1 MTKPSS
7 IIYRNNLASVDKRL
21 TAAIDRGCSKC
32 ATTPTVFFRADDIG
46 IPSKQ
51 FSQLIVSFKKHKMP
65 LCLATVPTWLNA
77 SRVTD
82 LKQLT
87 GNSKRQWCWHQHGY
101 VHRNFEP
108 VGKNQEF
115 GPTRTYSAITSSLE
129 KGKDRLDLYLGSLNQ
144 PVFTPPWN
152 RCSSD
157 ALQALQDLNFMA
169 ISRSRG
175 AKPPAK
181 AAFPDFQVNV
191 DLHTRKEQSP
201 DLGFNNLLTELEES
215 LASGRC
221 GVMLHHQRMND
232 RAVHLLDTLLSCLQK
247 KAGIS
252 FVHFGDL
259 LNPNFS

>member
-7 IIYRNNLASVDKRL
+7 IIYRASFTALEKRL
-21 TAAIDRGCSKC
+21 TSAIERGCGKC
-32 ATTPTVFFRADDIG
+32 TTNPTVFFRADDIG

-51 FSQLIVSFKKHKMP
+51 FNQLIVSFKKHKMP
-65 LCLATVPTWLNA
+65 LCLATVPTWLTTC
-77 SRVTD
+77 R
-82 LKQLT
+82 LKNLRQLT
-87 GNSKRQWCWHQHGY
+87 GHSQGQWCWHQHGY

-115 GPTRTYSAITSSLE
+115 GPARTYNEMSSSLE
-129 KGKDRLDLYLGSLNQ
+129 KGQARLDILLGALNQ

-152 RCSSD
+152 RCSME
-157 ALQALQDLNFMA
+157 ALQALQDLNFRA

-175 AKPPAK
+175 AKPPTK
-181 AAFPDFQVNV
+181 IDFPDFQVNV
-191 DLHTRKEQSP
+191 DLHTRKEHNP
-201 DLGFNNLLTELEES
+201 AMGFNNLLIELEES
-215 LASGRC
+215 LASSRC
-221 GVMLHHQRMND
+221 GIMLHHQRMND

-259 LNPNFS
+259 LS

>member
-7 IIYRNNLASVDKRL
+7 IIYRNNLTSVEKRL
-21 TAAIDRGCSKC
+21 TAAIDKGCSKSS
-32 ATTPTVFFRADDIG
+32 TTPTVFFRADDIG

-65 LCLATVPTWLNA
+65 LCLATVPTWLNPN
-77 SRVTD
+77 RLKD
-82 LKQLT
+82 LQQLT
-87 GNSKRQWCWHQHGY
+87 GDSKSLWCWHQHGY
-101 VHRNFEP
+101 VHHNFELE
-108 VGKNQEF
+108 GKNQEF
-115 GPTRTYSAITSSLE
+115 GPARTYSEITSSLE
-129 KGKDRLDLYLGSLNQ
+129 KGKHRLDLLLGVLNQ

-157 ALQALQDLNFMA
+157 ALQALQDLNFRA
-169 ISRSRG
+169 ISRSRN
-175 AKPPAK
+175 AKPPTK
-181 AAFPDFQVNV
+181 TAFPDFQVNV

-215 LASGRC
+215 LATGRC
-221 GVMLHHQRMND
+221 GVMLHHQRMNH

-247 KAGIS
+247 KTGIS

-259 LNPNFS
+259 LS